1 MGNFR
6 NLGDMHCSNPL
17 RELVEACRVHLYLLS
32 SLGLSLLVSKLT
44 QGDPL
49 MVTSVSPNSL
59 AGVFGGDVLLAFKF
73 SAPTKSNVNVFYY

>member
-17 RELVEACRVHLYLLS
+17 RELVMACRVHLYLPR
-32 SLGLSLLVSKLT
+32 SLGLSLLVSMLT
-44 QGDPL
+44 PGDPL
-49 MVTSVSPNSL
+49 TVTSVSTNSL
-59 AGVFGGDVLLAFKF
+59 AGVFGGAFKF